1 MRYRQERKKLLWMM
15 ALLALCLTGCGKKAA
30 VYDSAAEETVTEGTT
45 AEAAD
50 SEEEEAASVWVYVC
64 GEVRTPGVY
73 ELPEGSR
80 ITDAV
85 EAAGGMTEGA
95 AGTYLNLAETV
106 SDGQKIEDRDNYT
119 FIKADIRDR
128 EAIEKIFAENDI
140 DRVVH
145 FAAESHVDRSIVN
158 PEIFVYTP
166 QQIQHQRHAGDK
178 RVVIPHFHHRT
189 QKVRQE
195 IAGKGRHHNQLLPLP
210 RIQKHQYGKQP

>member
-15 ALLALCLTGCGKKAA
+15 VLLALCLTGCGKKAA

-106 SDGQKIEDRDNYT
+106 SDGQKIEVPSVEMAQT
-119 FIKADIRDR
+119 LE
-128 EAIEKIFAENDI
+128 EA
-140 DRVVH
+140 
-145 FAAESHVDRSIVN
+145 AAEGTSGLVN
-158 PEIFVYTP
+158 LNRP
-166 QQIQHQRHAGDK
+166 
-178 RVVIPHFHHRT
+178 
-189 QKVRQE
+189 
-195 IAGKGRHHNQLLPLP
+195 P
-210 RIQKHQYGKQP
+210 RPNL